1 MGWSSQSG
9 FRIRLAS
16 PWGSSNW
23 RDRNA
28 QKKPTSPMA
37 ARISDA
43 GISQVRISRDYFNLN
58 AFNDTVTDDADI
70 ASAAASG
77 VANPA
82 NAKGTANTL

>member
-1 MGWSSQSG
+1 M
-9 FRIRLAS
+9 
-16 PWGSSNW
+16 
-23 RDRNA
+23 
-28 QKKPTSPMA
+28 
-37 ARISDA
+37 
-43 GISQVRISRDYFNLN
+43 DYFNLK